1 MTWSLC
7 ILIVIIPSAKQE
19 IGYTDTIL
27 DVRSNR
33 VRALLGLNNEEV
45 ENPNYR
51 NYDKQQHDR
60 CDYAMNHMVRK
71 YDYGK
76 YKELICTTNS

>member
-1 MTWSLC
+1 M
-7 ILIVIIPSAKQE
+7 ILFAFLQE

-60 CDYAMNHMVRK
+60 CDYSMNHMVRK

-76 YKELICTTNS
+76 YQYGREFYLCP

>member
-1 MTWSLC
+1 ML
-7 ILIVIIPSAKQE
+7 LFAFLQE

-60 CDYAMNHMVRK
+60 CDYSMNHMVRK

-76 YKELICTTNS
+76 YQYEMEFHLCP